1 MYGNDATQYN
11 RLKRMVGIKQGK
23 MQMVNELVGGNISL
37 VENSN
42 YFWREK
48 TQDVVLEVEDF

>member
-23 MQMVNELVGGNISL
+23 MQMVNDLVGGNISL

-42 YFWREK
+42 CFWREK
-48 TQDVVLEVEDF
+48 T